1 MDAHLILL
9 SVGGILLA
17 SLVADT
23 IGHRTVFPRV
33 TLLVLIGIAA
43 GPFGLNLIPE
53 PVREMTDL
61 VAVFALSMVAFLL
74 GGDLSREKIAG
85 HGREILIVSA
95 FVVLITAFAIGSG
108 LWLLGVSLP
117 LVLLLAATATATAPA
132 ATRDVVMEAK
142 AKGSF
147 KVVLL
152 GVVAID
158 DAWGL
163 IIFGFAVALAGTILG
178 NGSSTLAS
186 DLSWDLGGAVLV
198 GSIVGLPAAYLSG
211 RIRSGQPSQI
221 EALGIVSL
229 CGGMALWL
237 GVSYLLAAMVTGIL
251 TANFAK
257 HHVYS
262 FREIEQFEWPFL
274 VFFFVLAGATLDL
287 RAVLASGTIGAAYI
301 ALRIL
306 GRIMG
311 GMIGGQVAGLPGT
324 HKRWIGLALMP
335 QAGIALGMALVA
347 AREFP
352 DLGTSLVAIVVG
364 GTMFFEIIG
373 PIVTRIALRRTE
385 IEP

>member
-1 MDAHLILL
+1 MTAIA
-9 SVGGILLA
+9 VGL
-17 SLVADT
+17 
-23 IGHRTVFPRV
+23 
-33 TLLVLIGIAA
+33 
-43 GPFGLNLIPE
+43 
-53 PVREMTDL
+53 
-61 VAVFALSMVAFLL
+61 
-74 GGDLSREKIAG
+74 
-85 HGREILIVSA
+85 
-95 FVVLITAFAIGSG
+95 G
-108 LWLLGVSLP
+108 LWLLRVSLP

-132 ATRDVVMEAK
+132 ATRDVVVEAK

-147 KVVLL
+147 TVVLL

-163 IIFGFAVALAGTILG
+163 MVFGFALALAGPLLG
-178 NGSSTLAS
+178 GGPTTVVS
-186 DLSWDLGGAVLV
+186 DLSWELGGAVFV
-198 GSIVGLPAAYLSG
+198 GSIIGLPAAYLSG
-211 RIRSGQPSQI
+211 RIRPGQPSQI

-237 GVSYLLAAMVTGIL
+237 GVSYLLAAMVAGIL
-251 TANFAK
+251 TANLAK
-257 HHVYS
+257 HHVHS

-287 RAVLASGTIGAAYI
+287 RAVVASGTIGTAYI

-306 GRIMG
+306 GRLMG
-311 GMIGGQVAGLPGT
+311 GMVGGQVAGLPGIQ
-324 HKRWIGLALMP
+324 KRWIGLTLMP

-352 DLGTSLVAIVVG
+352 DLAASLVAIAVG

-385 IEP
+385 IESKQA